1 MSGVRFTRPDG
12 GPCAINSDNVE
23 DVQPVRPGI
32 YAPAAKTLIIEGGT
46 TQVVTED
53 FETVCHKLGWDK

>member
-1 MSGVRFTRPDG
+1 
-12 GPCAINSDNVE
+12 
-23 DVQPVRPGI
+23 VQPVRPGI